1 MFHYQFYNN
10 NIYHLAIHHIIDNSL
25 FYIFLNYSNE
35 EGFQNSFLTN
45 FHLLNINETKI
56 NKYNMTL
63 DLRRKICEYLVLQKK
78 KHNVPENIIFDIQ
91 EIIYQNLPLNI

>member
-10 NIYHLAIHHIIDNSL
+10 NISHLAIHHIIDNSL

-45 FHLLNINETKI
+45 FHLLTKNETKQ
-56 NKYNMTL
+56 NKYNMIM
-63 DLRRKICEYLVLQKK
+63 DFRIKICEYLTFQKN
-78 KHNVPENIIFDIQ
+78 KHNVPDKIIFDIQ